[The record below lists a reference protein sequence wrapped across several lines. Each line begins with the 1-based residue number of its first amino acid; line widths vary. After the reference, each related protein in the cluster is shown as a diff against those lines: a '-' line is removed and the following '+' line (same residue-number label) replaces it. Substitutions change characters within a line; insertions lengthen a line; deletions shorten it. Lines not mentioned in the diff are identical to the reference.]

1 MSKTSNS
8 NPFDQLIK
16 GSTEFSNQYSEAC
29 TKSTSILMKGL
40 EGIVETAMSLI
51 QSSTDKQAKFVK
63 QAISSKNVNEL
74 TEIQSK
80 IAQENFDDFVAGLT
94 KISEMS
100 VKVLSDS
107 SEPLNSELSKVVKKA
122 TKATSAAAA

>member
-1 MSKTSNS
+1 MSKSS
-8 NPFDQLIK
+8 NPIDQLIK
-16 GSTEFSNQYSEAC
+16 DSTEFGNQYSEAC

-40 EGIVETAMSLI
+40 EGIVGTAMSLI
-51 QSSTDKQAKFVK
+51 QNSTDKQSKFVK

-80 IAQENFDDFVAGLT
+80 IAQENFDDFVSGLT

-107 SEPLNSELSKVVKKA
+107 SEPLNVELSKVVKKA
-122 TKATSAAAA
+122 TSAAAA